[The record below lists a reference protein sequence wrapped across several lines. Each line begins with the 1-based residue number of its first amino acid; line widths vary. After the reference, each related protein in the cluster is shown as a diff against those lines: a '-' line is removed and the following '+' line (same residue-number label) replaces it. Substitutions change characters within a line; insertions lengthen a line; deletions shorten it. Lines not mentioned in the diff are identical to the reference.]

1 MRKKIECLIRSGKS
15 TKEIQEIIND
25 FPIIITTEYFQKLG
39 FDEIESIKLKWLL
52 KKNDRIEEKEEK
64 AVEARRELLKESS
77 YRFSANANPNF
88 VLLDTS
94 GLQYQKGRDIV
105 QKSDKVI
112 IVESVLEEID
122 KKLNEIGNRKSKS
135 KSDYWFWISLKE
147 CKNEISKNR
156 KYNKKLD
163 TIEKVSN
170 YTDNSILYFL
180 KNIPIEDRPTLLT
193 ADVILSERADCLG
206 IEYILVV
213 NRTIRIKKKKKK
225 KSKQKQ
231 ITKNKKTTV
240 QQENAIETSQQ
251 ESFEKEQKTIEL
263 ETSKAIQLATNIK
276 PEEKVVKNIF
286 GDSFKLEGDKILI
299 KKYNPNPKVY
309 FVKDKQIQLIKK
321 KDEMELAKFDYVI
334 LLLRL
339 KHNREVRVVKL
350 VVVNNKIEVEK
361 ERITF
366 LNEIYQIEM
375 PEEIQE
381 TARKLLLD

>member
-25 FPIIITTEYFQKLG
+25 FPVIITTEYFQKLG

-52 KKNDRIEEKEEK
+52 KKNDRKEEEEEK
-64 AVEARRELLKESS
+64 AVEARRELLKECS

-88 VLLDTS
+88 VLLDTC
-94 GLQYQKGRDIV
+94 GLKYQKGRDIV

-112 IVESVLEEID
+112 IVESVLSEID
-122 KKLNEIGNRKSKS
+122 KKLNEIGKRKSKS
-135 KSDYWFWISLKE
+135 ISDYWCWISLKE
-147 CKNEISKNR
+147 CKNEMSKNR
-156 KYNKKLD
+156 KYKKKLD
-163 TIEKVSN
+163 TMEKVSN

-213 NRTIRIKKKKKK
+213 NRTIRIKKKK
-225 KSKQKQ
+225 SAKQKQ
-231 ITKNKKTTV
+231 TTENKKTTV
-240 QQENAIETSQQ
+240 QQGNAIETSQQ

-299 KKYNPNPKVY
+299 KKYNPNPKAY

-321 KDEMELAKFDYVI
+321 QDEMELAKFDYII

-366 LNEIYQIEM
+366 LNEIYQMEM